1 MHFKYTISKAS
12 ESFHKPLYS
21 YFPISVKKNA
31 QIAKKHCEEFH
42 D

>member
-12 ESFHKPLYS
+12 ESFHKPLY